1 MLSQLSI
8 WFMPAFYISLIL
20 FLTKKIPFDAD
31 IFVYN
36 KIISWNLDLR
46 VHLSD
51 AESFILVVTN

>member
-1 MLSQLSI
+1 
-8 WFMPAFYISLIL
+8 MPAFYISLIL